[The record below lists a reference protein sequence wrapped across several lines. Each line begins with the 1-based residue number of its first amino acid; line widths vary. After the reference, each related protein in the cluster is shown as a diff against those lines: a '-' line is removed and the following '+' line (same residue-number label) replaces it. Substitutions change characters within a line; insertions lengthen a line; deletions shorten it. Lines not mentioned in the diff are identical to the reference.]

1 VTAFMGPQF
10 SCINLFILMTFENN
24 FMHVVDCSGWGE
36 MYMNVFYISLY
47 MSSGRGKQKCDM
59 L

>member
-1 VTAFMGPQF
+1 MGPQF